1 MVKHPRAP
9 LPTDK
14 QERWQMSWLVTQRYI
29 RTYFFFVFKH
39 LKRTKKKKC
48 FFEKEFL
55 KLQNSGSFEILFI
68 FCFVQ
73 TTCT

>member
-39 LKRTKKKKC
+39 LKRTKKKM
-48 FFEKEFL
+48 FFRK
-55 KLQNSGSFEILFI
+55 GI
-68 FCFVQ
+68 FKTSKFRFF
-73 TTCT
+73 